1 MKVAAFLRAI
11 NVGGRGRVA
20 MADLRR
26 FFAEIGFGGAQTL
39 LQSGNVLLDAEPQSI
54 GTLEELFER
63 QSEARLGLPTEYLV
77 RTADELGRIVD
88 RNPFPRQATEDPS
101 HLLVMFLKSVP
112 LPDGADRVRAAIRGP
127 EKIEVDGRNAY
138 LVYPAGIG
146 ESKLTAAVIERELG
160 ARGTARNW
168 NTLRKVIDR
177 MAG

>member
-1 MKVAAFLRAI
+1 
-11 NVGGRGRVA
+11 
-20 MADLRR
+20 
-26 FFAEIGFGGAQTL
+26 
-39 LQSGNVLLDAEPQSI
+39 
-54 GTLEELFER
+54 
-63 QSEARLGLPTEYLV
+63 
-77 RTADELGRIVD
+77 
-88 RNPFPRQATEDPS
+88 